1 MKTEKGSAPKLQSM
15 PKTITMVSEQAQ
27 ARIKLALP
35 PGWKISKVLNLAAPS
50 RQREFDGI
58 LTIQNAKLEEM
69 NFLVEVK
76 TDLYAR
82 DLEKTIESLQRYQR
96 EISRSAPMIMA
107 RFISEP
113 VRQLLKERGIS
124 YVDATGN
131 LQLLFPGADYYI
143 RDVGEKS
150 DPWRMPGRPRNT
162 LKGVPV
168 AKVLLALIE
177 SPSAISI
184 PELIKVAKSSSGVT
198 YRVIEYLE
206 KENLVTIQ
214 KIQADKRVKQKIID
228 VKWRKIIERWSEDYG
243 FLKSNDISSYL
254 EPRGLERLL
263 TKLVSEKKAEYVI
276 TGSLAA
282 NVYAPYAT
290 PRLAMIYSKNPYELI
305 DSLGL
310 TPVENGTNV
319 LIASTEYE
327 IFFSEP
333 KIINGIKYA
342 PPILAALDLLTSPG
356 RGPEEGEELL
366 NWMEVNQSEWKRKPN
381 Q

>member
-1 MKTEKGSAPKLQSM
+1 MKIEKGPKSRLQPM
-15 PKTITMVSEQAQ
+15 PKTTRMVSEQAQ
-27 ARIKLALP
+27 ARLKLALP
-35 PGWKISKVLNLAAPS
+35 PNWKISKALNLAATS

-96 EISRSAPMIMA
+96 EIDRSAPMIMA

-131 LQLLFPGADYYI
+131 LQLLFPGEDYYI
-143 RDVGEKS
+143 RDIGEKS

-184 PELIKVAKSSSGVT
+184 PELIQVAKSSSGVT

-214 KIQADKRVKQKIID
+214 KIQADKRVNQKIID

-243 FLKSNDISSYL
+243 FLKSNDISTYI

-263 TKLVSEKKAEYVI
+263 AKLASEKKAEYVI

-305 DSLGL
+305 GSLGL
-310 TPVENGTNV
+310 TPTEADTNV

-327 IFFSEP
+327 IFFNKP
-333 KIINGIKYA
+333 KTINGIKYA
-342 PPILAALDLLTSPG
+342 PPTLVALDLLTSPG
-356 RGPEEGEELL
+356 RGPSEGEELL